1 MKIICVGRNYAEHA
15 AELGNEKPSEPI
27 IFIKPD
33 TAILR
38 NNLPFYYPE
47 FSKEINYECELV
59 VRICKEGKHIAQKF
73 AHTYYDQVALGVDFT
88 ARDLQGKLRD
98 KGLPWELSKAFD
110 HSAVISRFFAKEKY
124 PDLQKVNL
132 SFFQNDIKKQE
143 ENTSKMIFTIDEI
156 IAYASKFFTFKIG
169 DLIYTGT
176 PKGVGEIKIG
186 DQLKGYLEN
195 ELMFDF
201 QVK

>member
-110 HSAVISRFFAKEKY
+110 HSAAISRFFAKEKY